1 MPRLIATV
9 ILVGF
14 ALIPVAARAQ
24 ATALPRL
31 ELSTQV
37 STQTGNQHA
46 ATWSPRL
53 TFAVAPLSALEVTAD
68 LRPTTADAWGTR
80 SSAQSYGLHLRQT
93 LWSRGRLQ
101 VFGVVGG
108 GREHTTVSFRGRVLE
123 TRDGM
128 VTYGPYQFSEDTMAL
143 HIGTAVQFEASP
155 YLALRSDLRLAV
167 GQDAGL
173 RGMIGGVIPLGRRF
187 QADSSRA
194 NPLAGH
200 DSLANG
206 MAIGAATGGVALG
219 LTSGVYA
226 GIFCG
231 ETNDCGVA
239 SAALVIVGTVTGAA
253 LGGVVGAVVD
263 SLIIHTT
270 PTSTS
275 AAVAVRWR

>member
-9 ILVGF
+9 IVVGF
-14 ALIPVAARAQ
+14 ALVPTGARAQ
-24 ATALPRL
+24 AAALPRL

-37 STQTGNQHA
+37 STQTGNPHA
-46 ATWSPRL
+46 ATSPRL
-53 TFAVAPLSALEVTAD
+53 TLTVAPLSALEVTAD
-68 LRPTTADAWGTR
+68 LRPTTVDEWGMQ
-80 SSAQSYGLHLRQT
+80 SSAQSYDLHLRQT

-108 GREHTTVSFRGRVLE
+108 GLEHTTSSFPSRVLE

-128 VTYGPYQFSEDTMAL
+128 VTSGPFRFSEETMAL

-155 YLALRSDLRLAV
+155 YLALRSDLRTTI

-173 RGMIGGVIPLGRRF
+173 RGMIGGVIPLGRKF
-187 QADSSRA
+187 QADPRRA
-194 NPLAGH
+194 NLLAGH
-200 DSLANG
+200 DGLANG

-219 LTSGVYA
+219 LSAGVYA

-231 ETNDCGVA
+231 ETDDCGVA

-270 PTSTS
+270 PTSAR